1 MCGRYSIAVEGEKLQ
16 RYSAARLTFPYV
28 PRYNAAPSQDLPVIL
43 NESPEKIVAVRWGLK
58 PPWIRSIKRDGLIN
72 VRSDTL
78 KERATFNK
86 DLLERRCLVLADGFY
101 EWKGTSSGRKIPY
114 RFVRKDRSLF
124 AFAGL
129 WQMNRD
135 KDGNDLRTF
144 AIITTNASA
153 PVKAIHDRMPVILK
167 REEESIWLSRA
178 TGLPQIWDVMKNS
191 EARSLTAYEVSR
203 ALNNAKND
211 SPDLIVPA
219 SDGQPNLH
227 APTLFAEVKR
237 DGRHRSRAIQ

>member
-78 KERATFNK
+78 KKERATFSK

-114 RFVRKDRSLF
+114 RFVRKDRSLL

-144 AIITTNASA
+144 AID
-153 PVKAIHDRMPVILK
+153 DR
-167 REEESIWLSRA
+167 RA
-178 TGLPQIWDVMKNS
+178 YRVVTKHHVV
-191 EARSLTAYEVSR
+191 R
-203 ALNNAKND
+203 
-211 SPDLIVPA
+211 
-219 SDGQPNLH
+219 
-227 APTLFAEVKR
+227 
-237 DGRHRSRAIQ
+237 